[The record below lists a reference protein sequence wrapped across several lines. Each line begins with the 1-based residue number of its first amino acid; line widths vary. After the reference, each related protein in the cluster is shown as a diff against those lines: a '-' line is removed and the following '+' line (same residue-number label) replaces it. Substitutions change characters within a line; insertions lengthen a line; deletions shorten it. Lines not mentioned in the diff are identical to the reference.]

1 MGAVISYGPR
11 RCPAVSA
18 ARRLDE
24 GGHFQ
29 ERLSPGRRGEQGL
42 DLRPQVRVAL
52 ARVIQ
57 ERLARSGRLVEG
69 RVAHALDLFEPLG
82 RHRASPRGS

>member
-1 MGAVISYGPR
+1 MGAVISYRPEALPGGER
-11 RCPAVSA
+11 RG
-18 ARRLDE
+18 RLDE

-29 ERLSPGRRGEQGL
+29 KRLCPGRRGEQGL

-82 RHRASPRGS
+82 RHRASLRGA